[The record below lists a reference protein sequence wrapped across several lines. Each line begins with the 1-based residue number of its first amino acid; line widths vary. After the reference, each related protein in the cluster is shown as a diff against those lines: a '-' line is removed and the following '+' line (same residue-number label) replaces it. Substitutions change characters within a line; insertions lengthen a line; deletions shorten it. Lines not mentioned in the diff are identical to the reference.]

1 MNTININWT
10 FVIIGIILLVV
21 IYLIYRYYY
30 GSSNDDT
37 IYLNTME
44 LEQEQ
49 EEEKVTQ
56 QYNFISILFPNVP
69 QYFGSQIIVKTPNS
83 TYLHTFKNQDDDSLY
98 HKEKTITFPLESENI
113 VETVRVRTLYGDD
126 IIFNNPRINSVLRA
140 DRKMQKLSQEIQDL
154 KLKLKAEGTYDPEGF
169 DNTTGYNNTQE
180 PTLNFPRYPYIE
192 YEDEKPWKRFDS
204 VRY

>member
-49 EEEKVTQ
+49 EE
-56 QYNFISILFPNVP
+56 
-69 QYFGSQIIVKTPNS
+69 
-83 TYLHTFKNQDDDSLY
+83 
-98 HKEKTITFPLESENI
+98 
-113 VETVRVRTLYGDD
+113 
-126 IIFNNPRINSVLRA
+126 
-140 DRKMQKLSQEIQDL
+140 
-154 KLKLKAEGTYDPEGF
+154 
-169 DNTTGYNNTQE
+169 
-180 PTLNFPRYPYIE
+180 
-192 YEDEKPWKRFDS
+192 
-204 VRY
+204 